1 MMEAVVLAAGKG
13 TRMRSDLIKVLH
25 PILGLPVL
33 GHTLKTLA
41 VLGVKK
47 PRVVVGSQADQ
58 VRAFLKKSDK
68 LFGQASISVLQA
80 QQKGT
85 GHAVRMTEASLRKT
99 RGDVL
104 IWPGDMPLVKAE
116 TLKRFLSAHRDS
128 GSAVSVLSSLAVN
141 PFGYGRILRA
151 GGKFIGIREELDAS
165 ESERAIQE
173 VNTGIY
179 VFQAPLLF
187 QALRKLKPS
196 NRKAEYYL
204 TDTIE
209 ILAREGHEV
218 QAFPF
223 AGPQEG
229 QGINSRED
237 LAKAIQVMN
246 NREVQRHM
254 TQGVTFEA
262 PEQTFVAAGVKIG
275 QDTVVYPWC
284 YIESGVT
291 IGKGCQIGPFA
302 KIRSGSVI
310 GDGSVVG
317 SFVEINRTKFGKAV
331 LAKHLAYL
339 GDAVIGD
346 GTNIGAGTITANY
359 DGRDKHTTLIGK
371 KAFIGSNTVL
381 IAPVQVE
388 DEAKTG
394 AGAVVTAGTR
404 VRRGEV
410 ALGVPAKTV
419 SQKNKKNISVT
430 RNRKGR

>member
-33 GHTLKTLA
+33 GHTLQTLA

-47 PRVVVGSQADQ
+47 PRVVVGSQAAQ
-58 VRAFLKKSDK
+58 VRSFLKKADN
-68 LFGQASISVLQA
+68 LFGQSSIAVLQA
-80 QQKGT
+80 EQKGT
-85 GHAVRMTEASLRKT
+85 GHAVLMTAPSLQKS
-99 RGDVL
+99 RGAIL
-104 IWPGDMPLVKAE
+104 IWPGDMPLVKPE
-116 TLKRFLSAHRDS
+116 TLNRFLGEHRKT
-128 GSAVSVLSSLAVN
+128 GSAVSVLSCLAVN
-141 PFGYGRILRA
+141 PFGYGRIVRA

-165 ESERAIQE
+165 ASERAIQE

-187 QALRKLKPS
+187 AALRKLKPS

-209 ILAREGHEV
+209 ILANEGHDV

-223 AGPQEG
+223 AEPQEG

-237 LAKAIQVMN
+237 LAKAIQVMK

-254 TQGVTFEA
+254 VQGVTFEA

-291 IGKGCQIGPFA
+291 IGKNCQIGPFA
-302 KIRSGSVI
+302 KIRAGSVI

-317 SFVEINRTKFGKAV
+317 SFVEINRSKLGKAV

-339 GDAVIGD
+339 GDAVVGD

-359 DGRDKHTTLIGK
+359 DGKNKHVTRIGK

-381 IAPVQVE
+381 IAPVQIG

-404 VRRGEV
+404 VGRGEV
-410 ALGVPAKTV
+410 ALGVPAKTI
-419 SQKNKKNISVT
+419 QKKLLM
-430 RNRKGR
+430 KGR

>member
-1 MMEAVVLAAGKG
+1 MIEAVVLAAGKG

-25 PILGLPVL
+25 PIQGLPVL
-33 GHTLKTLA
+33 GHVLKTLA
-41 VLGVKK
+41 LLGVKK

-58 VRAFLKKSDK
+58 VRAFLTQADK
-68 LFGQASISVLQA
+68 LFDQSSLSVLQA
-80 QQKGT
+80 EQKGT
-85 GHAVRMTEASLRKT
+85 GHAVLMTVPSLKKS

-104 IWPGDMPLVKAE
+104 IWPGDMPLVKPA
-116 TLKRFLSAHRDS
+116 TLKRFLSEHARS
-128 GSAVSVLSSLAVN
+128 GSAVSVLSCLAVN
-141 PFGYGRILRA
+141 PYGYGRILRA

-165 ESERAIQE
+165 ESERTIQE

-187 QALRKLKPS
+187 GALKKLKPS
-196 NRKAEYYL
+196 NRKAELYL

-209 ILAREGHEV
+209 ILAREGHDV
-218 QAFPF
+218 HAFPF
-223 AGPQEG
+223 AEPQEG

-246 NREVQRHM
+246 QREVQRHM
-254 TQGVTFEA
+254 MQGVTFEA
-262 PEQTFVAAGVKIG
+262 PGQTFVAAGVKIG

-339 GDAVIGD
+339 GDAVVGD
-346 GTNIGAGTITANY
+346 GSNIGAGTITANY
-359 DGRDKHTTLIGK
+359 DGKNKHVTRIGK

-381 IAPVQVE
+381 IAPVQIG
-388 DEAKTG
+388 DQAKTG
-394 AGAVVTAGTR
+394 AGAVVTAGTH

-410 ALGVPAKTV
+410 ALGVPARTIR
-419 SQKNKKNISVT
+419 KNKL
-430 RNRKGR
+430 RAKGR